1 MSMLNCIFLDEKV
14 CMKEILVHQ
23 QYPLFLRISLPLSIL
38 SIQENFIFHSSNDV
52 TQILTVKL
60 FSRTHELKYS
70 KISVVSLLRRLQ
82 LPAIICSVPEKTRSG
97 PDDTAGM
104 EYKPVPIFDSK
115 GSRSRCT
122 LSSYQSTRLMIE
134 GWLI

>member
-82 LPAIICSVPEKTRSG
+82 LPAIICSVP
-97 PDDTAGM
+97 
-104 EYKPVPIFDSK
+104 VPIFDSK